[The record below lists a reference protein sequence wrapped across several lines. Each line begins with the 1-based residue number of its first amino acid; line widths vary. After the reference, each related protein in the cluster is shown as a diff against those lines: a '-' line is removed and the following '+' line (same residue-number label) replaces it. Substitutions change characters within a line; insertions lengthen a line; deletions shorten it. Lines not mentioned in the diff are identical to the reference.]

1 MKYMVY
7 LLIMSLLFSIGYS
20 QDKKQNITHYLFPEF
35 TQGEVLMKKGVRK
48 EALLN
53 FNSLT
58 EEMIF
63 ESNGVRLA
71 VAQLELIDTVYIN
84 GRKFFPLN
92 GKFRE
97 VLYHSKYD
105 LYAEHKCS
113 VNDPGKPAGYGTSSQ
128 LGAATTYSSYFSG
141 NRVYEMTLPASVE
154 TTPFTIYWL
163 KKDGELIKFVSI
175 KQLLKK
181 FPEKSSLYKKFIK
194 EKDIAYDDPESLIR
208 LVKFMEL
215 N

>member
-1 MKYMVY
+1 MKRIFF
-7 LLIMSLLFSIGYS
+7 LLILSLLFSVGHS
-20 QDKKQNITHYLFPEF
+20 QEKQKNITHYLFPEF

-53 FNSLT
+53 FNALT

-63 ESNGVRLA
+63 ESNGVKLA
-71 VAQLELIDTVYIN
+71 LAQLELIDTIYIN
-84 GRKFFPLN
+84 GRRFFPLN
-92 GKFRE
+92 GKFLEAIYRSNYE
-97 VLYHSKYD
+97 

-113 VNDPGKPAGYGTSSQ
+113 LNDPGKPAGYGTSSQ

-141 NRVYEMTLPASVE
+141 NRVYDMTLPASVE

-163 KKDGELIKFVSI
+163 KKDGEMVKFVSL
-175 KQLLKK
+175 KQLLKE

-194 EKDIAYDDPESLIR
+194 EKDISYEDTESLIR

>member
-1 MKYMVY
+1 MKRLFY
-7 LLIMSLLFSIGYS
+7 LLILSLLFSVAHS
-20 QDKKQNITHYLFPEF
+20 QEKQKNIAHYLFPEF

-53 FNSLT
+53 FNALT

-63 ESNGVRLA
+63 ESNGVKLA
-71 VAQLELIDTVYIN
+71 VAQLEFIDTIYIN

-92 GKFRE
+92 GKFLE
-97 VLYHSKYD
+97 ALYHSKYD

-141 NRVYEMTLPASVE
+141 NRVYEMTLPASIE

-163 KKDGELIKFVSI
+163 KKDAELVKFVSL
-175 KQLLKK
+175 KQLLKE

-194 EKDIAYDDPESLIR
+194 EKEISCGDPESLIR
-208 LVKFMEL
+208 LVKYMES